1 MNRHGAR
8 VLLVVSCLLAAA
20 AVFQSF
26 RFSQSQQV
34 DHERALGV
42 ERATSA
48 LIVAL
53 TEMRGAQM
61 AYLATGQGPEFWMR
75 RSTELATQV
84 ESGIAR
90 LRGSAT
96 APEAVSRLDAAA
108 VALGD
113 LVQTDNRARVAIESD
128 QRFLA
133 SDIIFSDGVTSAQQV
148 HESLVSVRD
157 IERGFIEAA
166 LERERMMQLS
176 LFPGALVLVLI
187 SAWIAGRSGRPRP
200 TVRSEAE
207 EVAQMLRD
215 LPPPV
220 KAPGVSVVTT
230 PPVATPPARIVT
242 PAPAAPVAPPATLP
256 VTGNINLSDAAEL
269 CVDLARV
276 IDARDM
282 PGLLQR
288 AARTLD
294 ATGIIV
300 WVVDTH
306 GATLT
311 PALAHGYP
319 GRVLAKL
326 GALDVNADNVTALSF
341 RSMRPQ
347 SMPGAGNNGASSAIA
362 VPLVTAEGCN
372 GVLAAEVPGAQP
384 DEGCVAVA
392 RILAAQLATMLT
404 PIEPSAQQAA
414 QA

>member
-1 MNRHGAR
+1 MSRHGAR
-8 VLLVVSCLLAAA
+8 VLLVVSGLVAAA
-20 AVFQSF
+20 AIFQSF
-26 RFSQSQQV
+26 RFSQTHQIER
-34 DHERALGV
+34 ERALGI
-42 ERATSA
+42 ERDAGVLLLA
-48 LIVAL
+48 LA
-53 TEMRGAQM
+53 EMRGAQM

-75 RSTELATQV
+75 RSTELAGQV

-90 LRGSAT
+90 LRSAVT
-96 APEAVSRLDAAA
+96 TPAAVSRFDAAS

-113 LVQTDNRARVAIESD
+113 LVQTDNRARAAIESD

-133 SDIIFSDGVTSAQQV
+133 SDIIFADGVTSAQQV
-148 HESLVSVRD
+148 HESLAAGRD
-157 IERGFIEAA
+157 AERGAIEAT
-166 LERERMMQLS
+166 LERDRLMQLA
-176 LFPGALVLVLI
+176 LFPAALVLVFI
-187 SAWIAGRSGRPRP
+187 SSWIAGRSGRPRP

-220 KAPGVSVVTT
+220 KAPGIAASTT
-230 PPVATPPARIVT
+230 PPVATPPARPVAPAAATVVT
-242 PAPAAPVAPPATLP
+242 PATVPLTAAF
-256 VTGNINLSDAAEL
+256 NLSDAAEL

-288 AARTLD
+288 AAKTLD

-300 WVVDTH
+300 WVVDTQ

-319 GRVLAKL
+319 GRVLARL

-362 VPLVTAEGCN
+362 VPLVTADGCN

-384 DEGCVAVA
+384 AEACVAVA